1 MCEYCKNIINEND
14 YTGWEDNLIVKTENG
29 KFDLRIFTGC
39 DNSVFED
46 IKFCPM
52 CGRNLKEVSE

>member
-1 MCEYCKNIINEND
+1 MCEFCKNIISEND
-14 YTGWEDNLIVKTENG
+14 YTGWEDSLIVKTESG

-39 DNSVFED
+39 GNAVIEN

-52 CGRNLKEVSE
+52 CGRKLKEV